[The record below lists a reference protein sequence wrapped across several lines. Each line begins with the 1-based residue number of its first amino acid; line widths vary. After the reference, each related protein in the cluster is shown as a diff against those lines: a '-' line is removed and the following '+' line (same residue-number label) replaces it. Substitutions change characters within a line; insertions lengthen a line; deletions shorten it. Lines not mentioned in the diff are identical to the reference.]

1 VEDVDY
7 LVVFE
12 SLSCVGLAIS
22 MIKRVLDTHPERL
35 IEGVAGAVVH
45 DEPASPGRG
54 VRILGG
60 ADQLSDG
67 AHRLER

>member
-7 LVVFE
+7 FVVFE
-12 SLSCVGLAIS
+12 SLSCTRSATSREEERG
-22 MIKRVLDTHPERL
+22 THPERL

-45 DEPASPGRG
+45 DEPASPGRRVRG

-60 ADQLSDG
+60 ADQLSD
-67 AHRLER
+67 